1 MPLTSYRAL
10 LRARPGSSLAV
21 ILHFRYRI
29 FFPSLTHSL
38 SRSLAVSLPFHS
50 RCLPSVIPLCSVFF
64 ECVREAC
71 VCPAHTTPPQRPK
84 QATKK

>member
-38 SRSLAVSLPFHS
+38 VHSLSLSPFTLAVFLLSFLF
-50 RCLPSVIPLCSVFF
+50 VV
-64 ECVREAC
+64 
-71 VCPAHTTPPQRPK
+71 
-84 QATKK
+84 